1 MPVLSST
8 EKNAYYAKFATTSRL
23 IACLVSEGLVKAV
36 YVPCADVEASNI
48 KGLCLLLLPTKSTLT
63 GLQDLLAV
71 VPLSG
76 VPILEG
82 SSFTIQDIK
91 CASISLVDGWDM
103 LPHIYSPTAQT
114 LESVNTITLPPVTN
128 AQATTQAVARKLSSL
143 LSVTVGAHQLVDG
156 FDAVQLWSHFAVDYK
171 VNEKLMQLIAQ
182 ELDSSMLYQA
192 HAYNHP
198 KLLPSLESSTVEWE
212 QVILEGHATHPMHKA
227 RKSFAPMAPLH
238 PEETNLESPK
248 IRLLAIPND
257 CMKLR
262 GDFESLSRSLVD
274 IMLNKSTLENESDDN
289 ATTLRAKWSNHILM
303 PVHELQLANIQH
315 LFPNVH
321 IFPEIN
327 HITVQSLTSI
337 RSVAVP
343 DLFPGMSLKLCL
355 GIKVSSALRTI
366 TPYSTYFGPGFSA
379 NVVPQLTYDAKVL
392 TIERELASAVYDH
405 DDTDIAKHCSCVLR
419 EAVEYDA
426 DNQDTIVPC
435 AALVEKIQRPD
446 TDITLVK
453 HVWNLDTD
461 EKRVDFLDRYIDL
474 ALQAFLPPALIN
486 GVAFE
491 AHGQNTLARFD
502 KKTGLLKG
510 FVIRDFGGIK
520 VHRPTLIKS
529 AGVDIDILP
538 DSCVVADTPDDVFK
552 LLYHTLIHSHLQ
564 RLIRVLDLHY
574 DGRGWA
580 MVRKHLTRLVPKD
593 HSLWKPFMEDE
604 KVPGKCL
611 VKMKIEELY
620 RDYIYSPVPNMVQY
634 RPSAVV

>member
-8 EKNAYYAKFATTSRL
+8 VKNTHYAKMATTSRL
-23 IACLVSEGLVKAV
+23 IACLVSESLVKAIF
-36 YVPCADVEASNI
+36 VPSDDPTM
-48 KGLCLLLLPTKSTLT
+48 KGLCILLRPQKSTLT
-63 GLQDLLAV
+63 SLNDILAI
-71 VPLSG
+71 VPLRG
-76 VPILEG
+76 VPIIDPSPFL
-82 SSFTIQDIK
+82 IQGMK
-91 CASISLVDGWDM
+91 CANVILVDGWDM
-103 LPHIYSPTAQT
+103 LPHIYTPTM
-114 LESVNTITLPPVTN
+114 ESTKTTHLLPPVIN
-128 AQATTQAVARKLSSL
+128 AKATTDAVAKKLSSL
-143 LSVTVGAHQLVDG
+143 LLHPIDSQQLLDG
-156 FDAVQLWSHFAVDYK
+156 FDAVQLWTQFATDFN
-171 VNEKLMQLIAQ
+171 VNEKLIQLISQ

-198 KLLPSLESSTVEWE
+198 KMLPSLESSTVEWE
-212 QVILEGHATHPMHKA
+212 QIILEGHATHPMHKA

-238 PEETNLESPK
+238 PEETNLENPK
-248 IRLLAIPND
+248 IRLVAIPKD
-257 CMKLR
+257 CMQLR
-262 GDFESLSRSLVD
+262 GDFETLSQPLVD
-274 IMLNKSTLENESDDN
+274 IILSKSTGGDDDDN
-289 ATTLRAKWSNHILM
+289 IKLLRKEWSNHILM
-303 PVHELQLANIQH
+303 PVHELQVVNIQQ
-315 LFPNVH
+315 LFPKAY
-321 IFPEIN
+321 IFPEVN

-337 RSVAVP
+337 RSVAIP
-343 DLFPGMSLKLCL
+343 ELFPGMSLKLCL

-366 TPYSTYFGPGFSA
+366 TPYSTYFGPGFSSE
-379 NVVPQLTYDAKVL
+379 VVPHLTYDPQVL
-392 TIERELASAVYDH
+392 TIERELASAVYIH

-419 EAVEYDA
+419 EAVEYDV

-435 AALVEKIQRPD
+435 AALVEKIQQPD

-520 VHRPTLIKS
+520 VHRETLIKS
-529 AGVDIDILP
+529 AGVDIDVLP
-538 DSCVVADTPDDVFK
+538 DSCVVADTKDEVFK

-580 MVRKHLTRLVPKD
+580 MVRKHLNRLVPKD
-593 HSLWKPFMEDE
+593 HFMWKSLMEED

-611 VKMKIEELY
+611 VRMKIEELY
-620 RDYIYSPVPNMVQY
+620 RDYIYSPVPNVIQY
-634 RPSAVV
+634 RPSIVL